1 MKKLLCILLT
11 SILVLS
17 LFSFTAFAE
26 HTNRIESTSIT
37 QLRAGGGGGSN
48 AGSSG
53 GGGSS
58 GSSYHY
64 IPYGRGS
71 WVSAL
76 INAVMLPI
84 IFCSSAI
91 AFYFKLS
98 KRSRKSKKLIKQ
110 IQSSDNAWK
119 FKNIQKTVEE
129 SFYAIQNA
137 WTNLDMTDATKYLSD
152 ELLESFNIKLNWM
165 KHRKEKNIL
174 KNITLL
180 KTLPVSVYDD
190 SDNSR
195 DHIWFY
201 IKGKMVDYTINTET
215 MTKTD
220 GSKSATSFVE
230 YWQYIRKDDRWVLNK
245 ILQKNEEDK
254 IAFTE

>member
-1 MKKLLCILLT
+1 
-11 SILVLS
+11 
-17 LFSFTAFAE
+17 
-26 HTNRIESTSIT
+26 
-37 QLRAGGGGGSN
+37 
-48 AGSSG
+48 
-53 GGGSS
+53 
-58 GSSYHY
+58 
-64 IPYGRGS
+64 
-71 WVSAL
+71 
-76 INAVMLPI
+76 
-84 IFCSSAI
+84 
-91 AFYFKLS
+91 
-98 KRSRKSKKLIKQ
+98 
-110 IQSSDNAWK
+110 
-119 FKNIQKTVEE
+119 
-129 SFYAIQNA
+129 
-137 WTNLDMTDATKYLSD
+137 MTDATKYLSD

-220 GSKSATSFVE
+220 GSKSTTSFVE